1 MEAQELRVN
10 DCALL
15 LSRIAGMDGYTGFKL
30 SYFGITGLGECIR
43 QAMALTGTPF
53 DDDKQ
58 TGETWGALKATLP
71 AGTQMPLF
79 QMTPKDGGE
88 PVTLSQSRAI
98 LRFVGSATY
107 DGKSLYPEDPQERYW
122 CDEVREKERQTGN
135 REGRETDRQAIEDT
149 Q

>member
-1 MEAQELRVN
+1 MLWSSGEHRNVLIPTSQLHSVWPVLEAAIL
-10 DCALL
+10 
-15 LSRIAGMDGYTGFKL
+15 
-30 SYFGITGLGECIR
+30 
-43 QAMALTGTPF
+43 
-53 DDDKQ
+53 
-58 TGETWGALKATLP
+58 LKATLP

-135 REGRETDRQAIEDT
+135 
-149 Q
+149 